1 MGLSGVVAYL
11 FAIEHLT
18 DPGRTGAVSVRAC
31 PGGGA
36 IEELVVQHAII
47 IFLLVCQF
55 AIFAGIFWAEVLG
68 QA

>member
-1 MGLSGVVAYL
+1 
-11 FAIEHLT
+11 
-18 DPGRTGAVSVRAC
+18 
-31 PGGGA
+31 
-36 IEELVVQHAII
+36 VQHAII

>member
-1 MGLSGVVAYL
+1 MGDHEDIFIKIVTVVGVM
-11 FAIEHLT
+11 EW
-18 DPGRTGAVSVRAC
+18 R
-31 PGGGA
+31 GGA
-36 IEELVVQHAII
+36 IEESVVQHAII